1 MDTEKVLVSNNIS
14 SGEKSGKYFICYLC
28 NDNKVKSLHKMF
40 PKTSAYVKRYDGQ
53 TKWIYF
59 FEWKL

>member
-14 SGEKSGKYFICYLC
+14 FGEKSSKYFICYMY
-28 NDNKVKSLHKMF
+28 NDNKVKSLHIMF

-59 FEWKL
+59 FKWK